1 MSLWEKATISSKWYI
16 FVQTLHWPIGMDEVI
31 QWTFFAHS
39 IFQLKIW
46 LDKNKL
52 WLMMLVVNGLNT
64 NIKIQ
69 IDGVDTE
76 KDIID
81 S

>member
-1 MSLWEKATISSKWYI
+1 
-16 FVQTLHWPIGMDEVI
+16 MDEVI